1 MESEKLE
8 QVWRAVC
15 DQVKS
20 YNNIDPSQINAFFSR
35 LQPQAMSEDFLM
47 LTADND
53 FIKWYADVQRQY
65 GIEPYV
71 KVENPDPFFT
81 QNRYQGDNGEE
92 LFFLANSHLHNP
104 YRGRIVFTD
113 VFFPGKPFDIIEL
126 FTEGGN
132 VTLKKGDVTALETIR
147 CTPVEP

>member
-53 FIKWYADVQRQY
+53 FIKTWTVSYTHLDVYKRQSL
-65 GIEPYV
+65 GVSRETFQSHRTKRAPR
-71 KVENPDPFFT
+71 KGALFSNLKCFT
-81 QNRYQGDNGEE
+81 
-92 LFFLANSHLHNP
+92 
-104 YRGRIVFTD
+104 
-113 VFFPGKPFDIIEL
+113 
-126 FTEGGN
+126 
-132 VTLKKGDVTALETIR
+132 
-147 CTPVEP
+147 